1 MTQTNGAD
9 SGISRGSIAANDGAV
24 LTSRTTISTT
34 LVALS
39 AGLPSSVTR
48 ISTAFVLGPWASV
61 GRQLTTPLLLTV
73 TPAGAATAL

>member
-1 MTQTNGAD
+1 MTHRNEAD
-9 SGISRGSIAANDGAV
+9 SAISRGSSAANDGAV
-24 LTSRTTISTT
+24 LTSRTTISMT
-34 LVALS
+34 LVELW

-48 ISTAFVLGPWASV
+48 ISTPFVLGPWASV